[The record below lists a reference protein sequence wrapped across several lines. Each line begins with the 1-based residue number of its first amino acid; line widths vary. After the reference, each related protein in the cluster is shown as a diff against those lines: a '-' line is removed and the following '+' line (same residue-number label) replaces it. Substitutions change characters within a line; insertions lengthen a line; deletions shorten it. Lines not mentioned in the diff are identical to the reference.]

1 MIGVGRCDEGIRVRV
16 VRGASGGLVK
26 PGGLG
31 GGGEDGS
38 LGSV

>member
-31 GGGEDGS
+31 GEDGS
-38 LGSV
+38 LGGV